1 MAKKMIPFIKNPAQP
16 AAAKKDIVEEGKL
29 DDLYYTIFK
38 RGNIH
43 IYDDK
48 NNLFKKDCDA
58 FEDEMKNLGLSAMK
72 EGETLIIQ
80 GCGDT
85 DNLIFTQVDG
95 DIKITVEKKD
105 FEIIKKLKGL
115 IKKAKGAK

>member
-1 MAKKMIPFIKNPAQP
+1 MAKKMIPFIKSPVQS
-16 AAAKKDIVEEGKL
+16 AATKQDIVEEGKL
-29 DDLYYTIFK
+29 DNLKYTILK

-43 IYDDK
+43 IHDDK
-48 NNLFKKDCDA
+48 GGLFKKDCDA

-72 EGETLIIQ
+72 EDETRIIQ

-85 DNLIFTQVDG
+85 DNLVFTRVDG

>member
-1 MAKKMIPFIKNPAQP
+1 
-16 AAAKKDIVEEGKL
+16 
-29 DDLYYTIFK
+29 
-38 RGNIH
+38 
-43 IYDDK
+43 
-48 NNLFKKDCDA
+48 
-58 FEDEMKNLGLSAMK
+58 MKNLGLSAMK
-72 EGETLIIQ
+72 EDETRIIL

-85 DNLIFTQVDG
+85 DNLVFTRVDG